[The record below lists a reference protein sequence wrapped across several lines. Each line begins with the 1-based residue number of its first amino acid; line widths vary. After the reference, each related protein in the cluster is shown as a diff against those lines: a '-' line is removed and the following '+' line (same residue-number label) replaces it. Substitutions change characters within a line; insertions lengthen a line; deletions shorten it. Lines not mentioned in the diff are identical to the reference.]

1 MLHVQHDFDFS
12 ETNGAAITIVLTAFS
27 FLLEI
32 NIEQADTVA
41 QFVLHVLQ
49 GAAASLACIVG
60 FLTIKKH
67 YKNG

>member
-1 MLHVQHDFDFS
+1 
-12 ETNGAAITIVLTAFS
+12 
-27 FLLEI
+27 LLEI